1 MSRMRN
7 VISSK
12 LSRCQCWADLSS
24 SIFRCTFYVNH
35 KLDFYLFLEDLFC
48 IMIFCRKFCPCSFL
62 SLYYWFH
69 LTTSIYVPFISSSAI
84 LLTTWCLHPL
94 DMYRLLRY
102 PSLSF
107 IQGISIYFFIMLKI
121 LSYFFHGFFSLWD
134 SEYIYFSSETSKV
147 PVVFCSC
154 LMKWCFQSSTLTL
167 AFSLSIMDSTL
178 IYCSLSSICLL
189 VFQVFST
196 RWSCF
201 ISLDAS
207 SMNFSKSNCTILFF
221 YVYFFT

>member
-48 IMIFCRKFCPCSFL
+48 IMIYCRKFCPCSFL

-107 IQGISIYFFIMLKI
+107 IQ
-121 LSYFFHGFFSLWD
+121 
-134 SEYIYFSSETSKV
+134 ETSKV

>member
-48 IMIFCRKFCPCSFL
+48 IMIYCRKFCPCSFL

-107 IQGISIYFFIMLKI
+107 IQGFFYSLKLFYFSRCIQHELFQVKLHNIIFLR
-121 LSYFFHGFFSLWD
+121 LFFHLGQFFVKYS
-134 SEYIYFSSETSKV
+134 TQ
-147 PVVFCSC
+147 
-154 LMKWCFQSSTLTL
+154 WCFLATPFKYLPVIVLT
-167 AFSLSIMDSTL
+167 
-178 IYCSLSSICLL
+178 
-189 VFQVFST
+189 
-196 RWSCF
+196 CF
-201 ISLDAS
+201 IIGRDVATNKMDGLPVCS
-207 SMNFSKSNCTILFF
+207 
-221 YVYFFT
+221 VGGW